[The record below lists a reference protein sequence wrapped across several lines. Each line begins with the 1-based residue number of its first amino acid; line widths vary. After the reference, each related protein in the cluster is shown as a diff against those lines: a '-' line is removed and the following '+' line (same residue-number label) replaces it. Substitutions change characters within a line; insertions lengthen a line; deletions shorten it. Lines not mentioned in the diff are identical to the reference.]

1 MYNHPTTHL
10 FGLLTPSLA
19 FLRKWQKNSSI
30 SSSMSLV
37 LPYVTLP
44 NVCGCKVIV
53 GVWCHC
59 TVELVLKLM
68 VRPGVEGGDG
78 TRLKEVDGSD
88 ICCRFCRHRE
98 LNVPWAPEGLLK
110 VEGHATQCLDLL
122 VSGTITSS
130 IFQVSFTYVFKQLF
144 KVSKSVKQF
153 EVGT

>member
-1 MYNHPTTHL
+1 
-10 FGLLTPSLA
+10 
-19 FLRKWQKNSSI
+19 
-30 SSSMSLV
+30 
-37 LPYVTLP
+37 
-44 NVCGCKVIV
+44 
-53 GVWCHC
+53 
-59 TVELVLKLM
+59 M

-88 ICCRFCRHRE
+88 FCCRFCRHRE

-110 VEGHATQCLDLL
+110 VEGQATQCLDLL

-144 KVSKSVKQF
+144 KISKSVKQF